1 MSLLYSHEGNP
12 HLTLAQLGQIE
23 TPQGRGRFH
32 RPYPFHTYVEDV
44 ESALDRVG
52 FNVLERDLEVTKDH
66 QKFFGAL
73 AIAPRDETTGTV
85 VTVEN
90 TGEDMQVS
98 EWRQNDAGYEL
109 LVGLR
114 GAHDQS
120 LRREL
125 VLGDKIFVCSNL
137 AFSGTIGSIATKQTT
152 NIHRRLPGLI
162 SKAVGLIPML
172 AEQRADQFEAY
183 KAYQFPNPRG
193 GDAALVE
200 IYRQGGLSGAQLSKA
215 INEWDKPTF
224 EEHLEWGRSA
234 WLIRNCVT
242 QALKPVG
249 QNINHNLIADRTQ
262 ITDQF
267 LSNLVGLKVAA

>member
-12 HLTLAQLGQIE
+12 HLTLAQLGQIY
-23 TPQGRGRFH
+23 TPQGQGRFH
-32 RPYPFHTYVEDV
+32 RPYPFHTYVKDV

-52 FNVLERDLEVTKDH
+52 FDVLERDLEVTKDN

-73 AIAPRDETTGTV
+73 AIAPRTGQPI

-90 TGEDMQVS
+90 IGEDMPVA

-120 LRREL
+120 LRREM

-162 SKAVGLIPML
+162 SKAVGLIPQL
-172 AEQRADQFEAY
+172 AEQRAEQFEAY
-183 KAYQFPNPRG
+183 KAYEFPNPRG

-200 IYRQGGLSGAQLSKA
+200 IFRQGGLSGAQLAKA
-215 INEWDKPTF
+215 ILEWDKPTF
-224 EEHLEWGRSA
+224 EEHLEWGKSA
-234 WLIRNCVT
+234 WLLRNSVT

>member
-12 HLTLAQLGQIE
+12 HLTLAELGQIE
-23 TPQGRGRFH
+23 TPQGQGRFH

-52 FNVLERDLEVTKDH
+52 FDVLERDLEVTKD
-66 QKFFGAL
+66 QNRFFGAL
-73 AIAPRDETTGTV
+73 AIAPRGDVPV

-90 TGEDMQVS
+90 IAEDCKNYR
-98 EWRQNDAGYEL
+98 ENDAGYEL
-109 LVGLR
+109 LIGLR

-120 LRREL
+120 LKREL
-125 VLGDKIFVCSNL
+125 VLGDRIFVCSNL
-137 AFSGTIGSIATKQTT
+137 AFSGSIGSIATKQTT

-162 SKAVGLIPML
+162 SSAVAKIPAL
-172 AEQRADQFEAY
+172 AEQRDDMFGAF
-183 KAYQFPNPRG
+183 KTYQFNNPRA

-200 IYRQGGLSGAQLSKA
+200 IYRQGGLSGAQLAKA

-242 QALKPVG
+242 QALKPAG
-249 QNINHNLIADRTQ
+249 QNVNHNLIADRTTV
-262 ITDQF
+262 TDQF
-267 LSNLVGLKVAA
+267 LSNLVGLSVAA

>member
-12 HLTLAQLGQIE
+12 HLTLAQLGQIP
-23 TPQGRGRFH
+23 TPQGEGRFH

-52 FNVLERDLEVTKDH
+52 FDVLERDLEVTKD
-66 QKFFGAL
+66 QNRFFGAL
-73 AIAPRDETTGTV
+73 AIAPRNGSPV

-90 TGEDMQVS
+90 TDGDSGIQQY
-98 EWRQNDAGYEL
+98 RQNDAGYEL

-120 LRREL
+120 LKREM

-162 SKAVGLIPML
+162 SSAVALIPEL

-183 KAYQFPNPRG
+183 KKYQFSNPRG

-200 IYRQGGLSGAQLSKA
+200 IFRQGGLSGAQLAKA
-215 INEWDKPTF
+215 ILEWDHPTYK
-224 EEHLEWGRSA
+224 EHAEFGKSA
-234 WLIRNCVT
+234 WLLRNSVT

-249 QNINHNLIADRTQ
+249 KNINHNLIADRTQ
-262 ITDQF
+262 IVDRF